1 MAIGLGMVF
10 WLCLLF
16 SPLAFVKTANAQDA
30 DSYGTVIGIVS
41 RVANGLAFG
50 SYLVRRA
57 LADSKHVLTKL
68 SLRIWAPHTL
78 VSVLCRRARL
88 RFSSTTKETVSPPH
102 TSPSPTTRG

>member
-50 SYLVRRA
+50 SCLVRRA
-57 LADSKHVLTKL
+57 LADSKHVLTKGL
-68 SLRIWAPHTL
+68 LGSGHHIL
-78 VSVLCRRARL
+78 LCRCYA
-88 RFSSTTKETVSPPH
+88 E
-102 TSPSPTTRG
+102 GQG